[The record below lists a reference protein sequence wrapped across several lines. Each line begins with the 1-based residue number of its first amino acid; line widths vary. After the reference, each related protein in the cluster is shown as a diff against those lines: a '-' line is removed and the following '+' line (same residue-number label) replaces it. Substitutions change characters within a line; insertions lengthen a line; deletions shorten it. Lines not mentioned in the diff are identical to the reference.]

1 MTVKILITRPS
12 HSANEFAELLHA
24 RIGPDVPLILSPL
37 IEICHLSPKIPT
49 EGVQTLVFTS
59 AHAVRAFAA
68 LKRERHFTCYVVG
81 LATGDAAREA
91 GFEPIEGGGT
101 AQSLAEKLLKDGPAE
116 PILYLR
122 GNHIAFDLADAL
134 AQSGT
139 DFRQTVVYDQRERHL
154 TEEAQTTLATASGVV
169 LPLFSPR
176 SAKLFFDNQ
185 TWRGR
190 LFVGAMS
197 ENVARNVPE
206 ESVAMLSTAQS
217 PSASAMLDV
226 VEQLWTSANRLEGK
240 SSAK

>member
-12 HSANEFAELLHA
+12 HSADEFAELLRA
-24 RIGPDVPLILSPL
+24 RIGPEVPLILSPL
-37 IEICHLSPKIPT
+37 IKIRHLSPEVPIKD
-49 EGVQTLVFTS
+49 VQTLVFTS
-59 AHAVRAFAA
+59 AHAVHAFAA
-68 LKRERHFTCYVVG
+68 LTKERHFTCYVVG
-81 LATGDAAREA
+81 SATGDAARTV
-91 GFEPIEGGGT
+91 GFEPIEGGGS
-101 AQSLAEKLLKDGPAE
+101 ARSLAKKLLKDGPAE

-139 DFRQTVVYDQRERHL
+139 DFLQTIVYDQRERHL
-154 TEEAQTTLATASGVV
+154 TEEAQTTLATTSGVV

-197 ENVARNVPE
+197 ENVAREVPE
-206 ESVAMLSTAQS
+206 DNVAMLSTAQN
-217 PSASAMLDV
+217 PSVSAMLDV

-240 SSAK
+240 STAQ

>member
-12 HSANEFAELLHA
+12 HSANEFAELLRA

-37 IEICHLSPKIPT
+37 IEICHLLPRIPT

-81 LATGDAAREA
+81 SATGDAAREA
-91 GFEPIEGGGT
+91 GFEPVEGGGS
-101 AQSLAEKLLKDGPAE
+101 APSLAKKLLKDGPAG

-139 DFRQTVVYDQRERHL
+139 DFRQTIVYDQRERHL
-154 TEEAQTTLATASGVV
+154 TEEAQTALATASGVV

-185 TWRGR
+185 TWRER

-197 ENVARNVPE
+197 ENVAHEVPE
-206 ESVAMLSTAQS
+206 DNVAMLSTAQT